1 VAITASFTALDVASR
16 IAVNTGLARRVWL
29 ASGAVMMGIGIW
41 SMHFVGMLA
50 FQVDIPTSYDGPTTL
65 ASMAVAI
72 VASGF
77 ALVIASR
84 PDVTLRSIALGGLW
98 LGLAINAMHYIGMG
112 AMRMPARIHYQPALF
127 AASVLIAVLASMAA
141 LFLAFRMRAEEFH
154 HTWSRHKIFGAV
166 VLASAITGM
175 HYTGMAAAEFELLPE
190 YGPDTAS
197 GMQVSELGATA
208 IGFATLVGLG
218 LTLVGSLVD
227 LERRRSQRLFEL
239 LAEASSRMGRSLEPN
254 LILDGF
260 VSVLV
265 PERAPFCF
273 VELKEEDPRMLR
285 VRSVSRVGRAFVE
298 PHALLQNRFRA
309 TGEGDVVDRVI
320 RTGRAETSSDLT
332 GDQLVDIAGD
342 GKVRRALERA
352 GVRSCLAVPV
362 HIRGEVL
369 GAVVALSPEPRR
381 FGPPDVALFEDL
393 AGRLAHALENARLYH
408 EAQEAIRVRDEFLTI
423 ASHEL
428 NTPLTPLQLH
438 LQTLKSTIAASP
450 EGLIPAEMVVPKVE
464 MAERQQKRL
473 ARLVS
478 ELLDISRIRLGR
490 LQLNSEEFDLAACSA
505 DVIERLRPDLER
517 TGSGVSLRA
526 PAPVTGF
533 WDRSRIEQVLGN
545 LLNNAAKYGTGK
557 PIDVGVTAE
566 SGTARITVRDHGI
579 GIPPDQQERIFERFE
594 RAASPNFGGL
604 GLGLYIA
611 RQIIEAHGGTIGV
624 KSSLG
629 AGSVFV
635 VELPLPEAH

>member
-1 VAITASFTALDVASR
+1 MIPLRLAHCLAAAPLASWRPGLVLLSYVVAIAASFTALDVATR
-16 IAVNTGLARRVWL
+16 LAVNTGLARRVWL
-29 ASGAVMMGIGIW
+29 VSGAVMMGIGIW
-41 SMHFVGMLA
+41 AMHFVGMLA
-50 FQVDIPTSYDGPTTL
+50 FRLNIPTSYDGRMTL

-77 ALVIASR
+77 ALVVASR
-84 PDVTLRSIALGGLW
+84 PDVTLKQIAVGGLW
-98 LGLAINAMHYIGMG
+98 MGLAINAMHLLGMM
-112 AMRMPARIHYQPALF
+112 AMRMPARLHYRPGLLAV
-127 AASVLIAVLASMAA
+127 SVLIGILASMAA
-141 LFLAFRMRAEEFH
+141 LFLAFRMRSEAFH
-154 HTWSRHKIFGAV
+154 HTWSRRKFFGAV
-166 VLASAITGM
+166 VLASAVTGM
-175 HYTGMAAAEFELLPE
+175 HYTAMAAAQFELLP
-190 YGPDTAS
+190 GANPAALAS
-197 GMQVSELGATA
+197 GMHVSEVGAAA
-208 IGFATLVGLG
+208 IGFATLIGLG

-273 VELKEEDPRMLR
+273 VELKEDDPKTLR
-285 VRSVSRVGRAFVE
+285 VRSIARVGRSFVE
-298 PHALLQNRFRA
+298 PHALLQDRVRS
-309 TGEGDVVDRVI
+309 TGGGDVVDRVI
-320 RTGRAETSSDLT
+320 RTGRALTISDLT
-332 GDQLVDIAGD
+332 PHQLVDVAGD
-342 GKVRRALERA
+342 GEIRRAFARA

-369 GAVVALSPEPRR
+369 GAVVALACEPRR

-438 LQTLKSTIAASP
+438 LQTLKNTVAASP

-464 MAERQQKRL
+464 MAERQQRRL

-490 LQLNSEEFDLAACSA
+490 LQL
-505 DVIERLRPDLER
+505 
-517 TGSGVSLRA
+517 
-526 PAPVTGF
+526 
-533 WDRSRIEQVLGN
+533 
-545 LLNNAAKYGTGK
+545 
-557 PIDVGVTAE
+557 
-566 SGTARITVRDHGI
+566 
-579 GIPPDQQERIFERFE
+579 
-594 RAASPNFGGL
+594 
-604 GLGLYIA
+604 
-611 RQIIEAHGGTIGV
+611 
-624 KSSLG
+624 
-629 AGSVFV
+629 
-635 VELPLPEAH
+635 

>member
-1 VAITASFTALDVASR
+1 EV
-16 IAVNTGLARRVWL
+16 
-29 ASGAVMMGIGIW
+29 GA
-41 SMHFVGMLA
+41 A
-50 FQVDIPTSYDGPTTL
+50 
-65 ASMAVAI
+65 
-72 VASGF
+72 
-77 ALVIASR
+77 
-84 PDVTLRSIALGGLW
+84 
-98 LGLAINAMHYIGMG
+98 
-112 AMRMPARIHYQPALF
+112 
-127 AASVLIAVLASMAA
+127 
-141 LFLAFRMRAEEFH
+141 
-154 HTWSRHKIFGAV
+154 
-166 VLASAITGM
+166 
-175 HYTGMAAAEFELLPE
+175 
-190 YGPDTAS
+190 
-197 GMQVSELGATA
+197 A
-208 IGFATLVGLG
+208 IGFATLIGLG

-273 VELKEEDPRMLR
+273 VELKEDDPKTLR
-285 VRSVSRVGRAFVE
+285 VRSIARVGRSFVE
-298 PHALLQNRFRA
+298 PHALLQDRVRS
-309 TGEGDVVDRVI
+309 TGGGDVVDRVI
-320 RTGRAETSSDLT
+320 RTGRALTISDLT
-332 GDQLVDIAGD
+332 HQQLVDVAGD
-342 GKVRRALERA
+342 GEIRRAFARA

-369 GAVVALSPEPRR
+369 GAVVALACEPRR

-438 LQTLKSTIAASP
+438 LQTLKNTVAASP

-464 MAERQQKRL
+464 MAERQQRRL

-490 LQLNSEEFDLAACSA
+490 LQLNFEEFDLAACCA
-505 DVIERLRPDLER
+505 DIMERLRPDLER
-517 TGSGVSLRA
+517 TGSRLSFRA
-526 PAPVTGF
+526 PSPVIGS
-533 WDRSRIEQVLGN
+533 WDRLRIEQVAAN
-545 LLNNAAKYGTGK
+545 LLSNAAKYGAGK
-557 PIDVGVTAE
+557 PIDVEVTHEGNA
-566 SGTARITVRDHGI
+566 ARLTVRDHGI

-611 RQIIEAHGGTIGV
+611 RQIIEAHGGTIRV

-629 AGSVFV
+629 AGSTFS
-635 VELPLPEAH
+635 VELPLPAKH